1 MTITTQKSRKGKSK
15 PLSSALLIAA
25 IPMAFL
31 AGLFV
36 GFQLWGEAPKEQT
49 VDIPIYDD
57 DPTLGPEDAAVTIV
71 EFSDYQC
78 PYCQRYHL
86 ETFSQIMDV
95 YGDQIRYVFKDL
107 PLTSIHPNALPA
119 AVAAHCADAQ
129 GAFWEYHTMLFSGEL
144 QLGRET
150 YLAYA
155 NRLGLDID
163 QFEACLDSGRFE
175 RIVMEDT
182 DILTS
187 LGAPISTPTFFI
199 NDKYLAGAQPFS
211 EFARLIEA
219 ELDAAN

>member
-1 MTITTQKSRKGKSK
+1 MTISTQKSRKGKSK

-25 IPMAFL
+25 IPLAFL

-57 DPTLGPEDAAVTIV
+57 DPTLGSEDAAVTIV

-86 ETFSQIMDV
+86 ETFSQIMEV
-95 YGDQIRYVFKDL
+95 YGDQIRYVYKDL
-107 PLTSIHPNALPA
+107 PLTSIHPDALPA

-144 QLGRET
+144 KLGREA

-155 NRLGLDID
+155 NRLDLDID
-163 QFEACLDSGRFE
+163 QFEACLDSGKFE
-175 RIVMEDT
+175 SIVMKDA
-182 DILTS
+182 DILTR

-199 NDKYLAGAQPFS
+199 NDQYLAGAQPFS